1 VGSRFGITAFA
12 RIVHVR
18 SPEESAG
25 HSNRRCGLCLGKA
38 CAWGRRCAAH
48 GAVLAL

>member
-12 RIVHVR
+12 RIVHMR

-25 HSNRRCGLCLGKA
+25 HSNRRRGLCLGKA
-38 CAWGRRCAAH
+38 CGSGRGNAAL
-48 GAVLAL
+48 GPVLAL